1 MAVSLLSRHVTALLT
16 CAKEGSFSKAAG
28 KMYISPTALIA
39 QIDLFESRLGFK
51 LFERSPRGLKLTPQG
66 QSLFE
71 DAKRLTEE
79 SANAIR
85 RAYLQGLEDNSINIG
100 TSPVV
105 PGQYAVFL
113 WQKLKNHL
121 NGSSIRL
128 IPFENKESVAYHILA
143 HLGEEIDLV
152 PGLYDESFLKRHHCQ
167 ALFME
172 DGHMGIAIPDNL
184 ELKSKES
191 LSSEDLEGYEVL
203 MPGPNLCE
211 LYDNCKLFLQQ
222 NFPQLKFLDLP
233 FRSLE
238 AYNDA
243 YTKGQLV
250 FTLMQWAND
259 HPLFRTLRFNI
270 PLKGT
275 FGLIHSSEPRA
286 VVQNFLTAATKLRD
300 GLI

>member
-1 MAVSLLSRHVTALLT
+1 MAVSLLSRHVKAFIT
-16 CAKEGSFSKAAG
+16 CAKEGSFSKAAS

-39 QIDLFESRLGFK
+39 QIDLFEARLGFK
-51 LFERSPRGLKLTPQG
+51 LFQRSPRGLKLTPQG

-71 DAKRLTEE
+71 DTKILTEE

-85 RAYLQGLEDNSINIG
+85 RAYLQGIEDRSINIG

-121 NGSSIRL
+121 NDSAIRL
-128 IPFENKESVAYHILA
+128 IPFENKESIAYHILS

-152 PGLYDESFLKRHHCQ
+152 PGLFDEPFLKRHNCQ
-167 ALFME
+167 ALYME
-172 DGHMGIAIPDNL
+172 DAILGIAIPDHL
-184 ELKSKES
+184 ELKNKDH
-191 LSSEDLEGYEVL
+191 LTPQDLEGYEVL

-222 NFPQLKFLDLP
+222 NYPELKIKDLP

-238 AYNDA
+238 AYNNA
-243 YTKGQLV
+243 YAKGQLV

-259 HPLFRTLRFNI
+259 HPLFRTLRFNV

-275 FGLIHSSEPRA
+275 FGLIHSNEPRK
-286 VVQNFLTAATKLRD
+286 VVQNFLTAAKKLRE